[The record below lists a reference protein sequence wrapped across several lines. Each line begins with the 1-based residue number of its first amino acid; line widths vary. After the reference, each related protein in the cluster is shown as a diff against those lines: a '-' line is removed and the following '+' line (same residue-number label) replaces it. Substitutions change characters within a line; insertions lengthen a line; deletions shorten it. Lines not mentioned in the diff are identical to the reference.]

1 MKIFRSKRG
10 RQNRPPRRRRETSAA
25 TCSCMPP
32 SRHCPLRARRL
43 RSRPSLERIR
53 DRLPQWVW
61 ANHPPQRRRTMT
73 TRREKVDPCIR
84 SRPFRAGH
92 LPPHLRAVA
101 SRLPKMRIKKIPTSA
116 SAFPCTL
123 MRALCRHHRR
133 HHVPPLSRVVTIT
146 GLLAAG
152 TSCLRAATGF
162 MAMACIPPISSRRPG
177 MRSTQMSSLV
187 RRANTVPPLPRDR
200 TGP

>member
-1 MKIFRSKRG
+1 MMHRSARRVSRSLHWVKKASSMKIFRSKRG

-133 HHVPPLSRVVTIT
+133 HHVPPLSRVCCCV
-146 GLLAAG
+146 GAQGQLMQSRQALQ
-152 TSCLRAATGF
+152 
-162 MAMACIPPISSRRPG
+162 IPQMPARSR
-177 MRSTQMSSLV
+177 
-187 RRANTVPPLPRDR
+187 LPR
-200 TGP
+200 